1 MQNTKDQKMIKYSY
15 IYITLIFL
23 FLNIIINKFN
33 HSIIMN
39 KERINEIKAFV
50 DQFNADIN
58 EAYETFYQ
66 KVHILSIFLFIEQRH
81 SFTTFIT
88 KQIFT

>member
-1 MQNTKDQKMIKYSY
+1 
-15 IYITLIFL
+15 
-23 FLNIIINKFN
+23 
-33 HSIIMN
+33 MN

-88 KQIFT
+88 KQTFT